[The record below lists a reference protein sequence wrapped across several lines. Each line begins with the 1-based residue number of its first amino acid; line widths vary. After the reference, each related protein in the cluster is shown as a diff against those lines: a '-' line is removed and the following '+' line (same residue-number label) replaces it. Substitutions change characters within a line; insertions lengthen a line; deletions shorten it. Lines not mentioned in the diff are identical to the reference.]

1 MMLTIIVLKICKN
14 KMLIK
19 TNKKK
24 STSKNKINTENNN

>member
-1 MMLTIIVLKICKN
+1 MMLTIIELIKSKN